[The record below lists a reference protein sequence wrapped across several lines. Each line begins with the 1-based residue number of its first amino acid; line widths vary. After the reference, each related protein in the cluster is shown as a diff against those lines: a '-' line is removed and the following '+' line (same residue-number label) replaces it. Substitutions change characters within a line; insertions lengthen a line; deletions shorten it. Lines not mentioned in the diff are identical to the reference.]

1 MIKKVTGTSKVRK
14 YIVHDPIFMSQI
26 DENCIPLIGDPR
38 FKEGVETIKE
48 LSSILLEWLTMRED
62 TISLLK
68 DLQKQR
74 EDSYQKRTVS
84 KVAGANAAKVGIILG
99 IFGFGL
105 SFVTSGRSSL
115 GLLIPGLKIK
125 SLFDI

>member
-1 MIKKVTGTSKVRK
+1 
-14 YIVHDPIFMSQI
+14 MSQI